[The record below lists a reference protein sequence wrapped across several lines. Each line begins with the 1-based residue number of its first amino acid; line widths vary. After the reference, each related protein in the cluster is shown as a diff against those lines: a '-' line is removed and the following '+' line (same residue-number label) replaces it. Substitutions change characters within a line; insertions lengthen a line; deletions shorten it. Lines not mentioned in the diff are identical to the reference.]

1 MITVGN
7 RELLWLALPH
17 EPTGDRNA
25 HYKKVLT
32 EKLPVIGHTLAN
44 ELEDKV

>member
-32 EKLPVIGHTLAN
+32 EKLSVRGHTLAN